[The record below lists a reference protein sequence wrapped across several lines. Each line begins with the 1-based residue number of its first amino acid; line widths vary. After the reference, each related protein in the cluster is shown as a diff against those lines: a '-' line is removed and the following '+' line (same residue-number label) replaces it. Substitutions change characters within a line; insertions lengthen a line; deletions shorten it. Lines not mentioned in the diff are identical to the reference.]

1 VCRDQ
6 TDGAGMRGSRD
17 ASSRAACDLGLIGLG
32 VMGRN
37 LALNFADHGF
47 KVAVFNRTADKTRE
61 FAAGEGDVPGVSPAF
76 SLPELLE
83 HLHPPRTLLV
93 MVAAGAPVDDVIT
106 ELIPLLSP
114 GDLII
119 DGGNSQFV
127 DTDRRAMALTEAGF
141 FFLGLGVSGGELGA
155 RYGPSL
161 MPGGSRQG
169 YERVEPLFLAAA
181 ARVNGEP
188 CVSYLGPG
196 SAGHF
201 VKMVHN
207 GIEYA
212 LEQLIAEG
220 YDLLRRGLGLDFDE
234 MAEVFAGFNQG
245 LVKSYLVEITSHI
258 LRRREQDS
266 EQPLVTLIQD
276 VAQQLGTGIWTV
288 RAALDLGVPTPTIDV
303 AVSLRHLSALK
314 EERETAAGVLPGPGP
329 FFPGPGDRQ
338 GFVGKLENALFASL
352 VTAFAQGL
360 ALLRRA
366 SEVYQYHLDLAAVA
380 RLWRGGCII
389 RAGLLEDIRGAYR
402 ARPDLPNLLVDPVL
416 GGKVVARQGDWRE
429 VVKAA
434 ADWGL
439 PAPALMASL
448 AYLDAYRSRRL
459 PANLIQAMRDCFGAH
474 TYERVDRPGT
484 FHTDWLT
491 G

>member
-1 VCRDQ
+1 MRDGQ
-6 TDGAGMRGSRD
+6 D
-17 ASSRAACDLGLIGLG
+17 AASPATCDLGLIGLG
-32 VMGRN
+32 TMGRN

-47 KVAVFNRTADKTRE
+47 KVAVYNRTADKTRE
-61 FAAGEGDVPGVSPAF
+61 FVAGEGGVGGIFPVF
-76 SLPELLE
+76 SLMELRDQLR
-83 HLHPPRTLLV
+83 PPRILLV
-93 MVAAGAPVDDVIT
+93 MVSAGAPVDAVID
-106 ELIPLLSP
+106 ELVPLLSP

-119 DGGNSQFV
+119 DGGNSHFA
-127 DTDRRAMALTEAGF
+127 DTDRRAATLAEAGF
-141 FFLGLGVSGGELGA
+141 PFLGLGVSGGELGA

-169 YERVEPLFLAAA
+169 YARVEPLLAAAA
-181 ARVNGEP
+181 ARVDGKP

-212 LEQLIAEG
+212 LEQLIAEI

-234 MAEVFAGFNQG
+234 MAEVFVGFNQG

-258 LRRREQDS
+258 LKRRDEGS
-266 EQPLVTLIQD
+266 GQPLVPLIKD
-276 VAQQLGTGIWTV
+276 VAQQKGTGIWTV
-288 RAALDLGVPTPTIDV
+288 RAALDLGVPIPTIDV
-303 AVSLRHLSALK
+303 AVGLRLVSALK
-314 EERETAAGVLPGPGP
+314 EEREAAAGVLPGPGP
-329 FFPGPGDRQ
+329 FFPGPGDRH
-338 GFVGKLENALFASL
+338 GFVAKLRNALFASM
-352 VTAFAQGL
+352 VTTFAQGL
-360 ALLRRA
+360 TLLRRA
-366 SEVYQYHLDLAAVA
+366 SEVYQYGLDLVAVA

-389 RAGLLEDIRGAYR
+389 RAALLGDILAAYQ
-402 ARPDLPNLLVDPVL
+402 ARPDLPNLLVDPVV
-416 GGKVVARQGDWRE
+416 GGKVAARQGDWRE

-434 ADWGL
+434 AAWGL

-474 TYERVDRPGT
+474 TYERVDFPGT

-491 G
+491 D

>member
-1 VCRDQ
+1 
-6 TDGAGMRGSRD
+6 MRGGRD
-17 ASSRAACDLGLIGLG
+17 AASLASCDLGLIGLG

-47 KVAVFNRTADKTRE
+47 TVAVYNRTTDKTRE
-61 FAAGEGDVPGVSPAF
+61 FAGGQGGVPGISPAF
-76 SLPELLE
+76 SLRELRDL
-83 HLHPPRTLLV
+83 LRPPRTILV
-93 MVAAGAPVDDVIT
+93 MVAAGSPVDEVIAALT
-106 ELIPLLSP
+106 PLLSP

-119 DGGNSQFV
+119 DGGNSHFA
-127 DTDRRAMALTEAGF
+127 DTDRRAAALTAAGF
-141 FFLGLGVSGGELGA
+141 FYLGLGVSGGELGA

-161 MPGGSRQG
+161 MPGGSGEG
-169 YERVEPLFLAAA
+169 YKRAEPLLLAVA
-181 ARVNGEP
+181 ARANGEP

-196 SAGHF
+196 GAGHF

-212 LEQLIAEG
+212 LEQLIAEI
-220 YDLLRRGLGLDFDE
+220 YDLLWRGLGLDFDD

-258 LRRREQDS
+258 LKRRDEDTG
-266 EQPLVTLIQD
+266 QPLVTLIQD
-276 VAQQLGTGIWTV
+276 VARQLGTGTWTV
-288 RAALDLGVPTPTIDV
+288 RAALDLGVPIPTIDV
-303 AVSLRHLSALK
+303 AVGLRHLSALK
-314 EERETAAGVLPGPGP
+314 EERETAAGGLPGPGP

-338 GFVGKLENALFASL
+338 GFIGKLENALFASL

-366 SEVYQYHLDLAAVA
+366 SEVYQYDLDLAAVA

-389 RAGLLEDIRGAYR
+389 RAALLEDIRGAYR
-402 ARPDLPNLLVDPVL
+402 ARPDLPNLLVDPVV

-459 PANLIQAMRDCFGAH
+459 PANLIGAMRDCFGAH
-474 TYERVDRPGT
+474 TYERVDRAGS

-491 G
+491 D